1 MALID
6 AEEPPV
12 HPTVNLEAHN
22 DAARAHD
29 MDVYHLPQWRAPAG
43 SGLPCRIARQPQAGT
58 GLPLVSQLSFFVGGL
73 GLGSGPCYPLSLLLS
88 EGGIG
93 RPSGSLCHPPTS
105 EAQPAILIVARQAS
119 RKTIGEV
126 QLRLVAR
133 RATAL
138 AAARQHRLEK
148 QRLAEAEQNSLGR
161 AGDIGRVRGHA
172 HRRLQPWRLV
182 GPQHGLGQSRSENQ
196 ERCFLHQKHTPDE
209 RYYIGFYCM
218 KYPFE
223 KGDQDANRTLLP
235 APPLGFGGAHSFLY
249 RSRARPGPIQ
259 PAI

>member
-1 MALID
+1 MLQTARSSCRVCIVQHERDIPEDEIGSLGRKMALID

-93 RPSGSLCHPPTS
+93 RPSGSLCHCCIS
-105 EAQPAILIVARQAS
+105 LCFDKILQIIPMQGRG
-119 RKTIGEV
+119 I
-126 QLRLVAR
+126 LWI
-133 RATAL
+133 
-138 AAARQHRLEK
+138 
-148 QRLAEAEQNSLGR
+148 NSL
-161 AGDIGRVRGHA
+161 
-172 HRRLQPWRLV
+172 L
-182 GPQHGLGQSRSENQ
+182 Q
-196 ERCFLHQKHTPDE
+196 ERVTVASLTETYGSTGPLP
-209 RYYIGFYCM
+209 GL
-218 KYPFE
+218 
-223 KGDQDANRTLLP
+223 NSLL
-235 APPLGFGGAHSFLY
+235 
-249 RSRARPGPIQ
+249 Q
-259 PAI
+259 

>member
-1 MALID
+1 MLQTDRSSCRVCIVQHERDIPEDEIGSLGRKMALID

-29 MDVYHLPQWRAPAG
+29 MDVYHLPQWRPPAG

-148 QRLAEAEQNSLGR
+148 QRLAEQNSLGR
-161 AGDIGRVRGHA
+161 AGVIGRVRGHGTSA
-172 HRRLQPWRLV
+172 APAVAPRRPTAWRRPEPLRK
-182 GPQHGLGQSRSENQ
+182 PRALLSSPETHSR
-196 ERCFLHQKHTPDE
+196 
-209 RYYIGFYCM
+209 
-218 KYPFE
+218 
-223 KGDQDANRTLLP
+223 
-235 APPLGFGGAHSFLY
+235 
-249 RSRARPGPIQ
+249 
-259 PAI
+259 